1 MLPTTRLH
9 YMRGEYYLPWQRAL
23 GGERKEKA
31 FGDMYAI
38 SAFGNEFALYR
49 QDFMLHGGQ
58 TKGETYPRPG
68 DQASAE
74 VTKDVAP
81 KSWWHYDATKQTGKD
96 KLESIAD
103 IIKWK
108 LLELGLISSKY
119 SPLDPCHKPRLT
131 TYQDCT
137 VPVLPPTPPEL
148 LPNGNSHYQTET
160 EATSSDS
167 SPDSS
172 FDDESKDS
180 TYEPEPENSEIEDS
194 EIED

>member
-119 SPLDPCHKPRLT
+119 SPLDPCHITAIDDISRLHCSCFAADASGAPA
-131 TYQDCT
+131 QWQFS
-137 VPVLPPTPPEL
+137 LS
-148 LPNGNSHYQTET
+148 NRN
-160 EATSSDS
+160 
-167 SPDSS
+167 
-172 FDDESKDS
+172 
-180 TYEPEPENSEIEDS
+180 
-194 EIED
+194 